1 MAISLPDARQL
12 SDEVLQSLR
21 LRALRGCE
29 LGYSE
34 IEVAELLGLS
44 RETVSRWWTAY
55 VDHGLEA
62 LPGDRTGRPV
72 GSGRTLN
79 DGQAAR
85 LRTILNEKSPEE
97 VGIASPLWTRRA
109 VAELI
114 RKEYGIDMPVR
125 TVGEYLERWGYTAK
139 VPRRHAKDQDPEEV
153 RHWLEVTYPA
163 IEARAAREDAEIHW
177 CDETGAAAHQQP
189 RRGYAREGRPA
200 RIEVPDP
207 HIRMNLIS
215 TISNEGSVHFM
226 TYKETM
232 TAALFI
238 TFLERMLSETTRK
251 IFLIV
256 DRLRAHE
263 AKKVEARA
271 AEHRD
276 RIELFFLPRYAPER
290 NADEYLNNDMK
301 GSINATGLPGSQGG
315 VAPEDPGVHDQ
326 VAAPAGA
333 CSSVLPTPL
342 RQVCCWYLRCDHL
355 TCQRN
360 KRTSF
365 RNRLAPPILL
375 QQLKGKPGQD
385 SPCVTKVSFYPAE
398 NGQLEVF
405 PKAVHVSKA
414 NLPEP
419 TALVFNEGKNVG
431 RTVWSFEKVLAYLL
445 KGHFFALLLPPLVEM
460 CCHGVI
466 KHLLAPWRATG
477 DVFGI
482 QENAACRQ

>member
-44 RETVSRWWTAY
+44 RRPSRGGGPPTLIMAW
-55 VDHGLEA
+55 EA

-97 VGIASPLWTRRA
+97 VGIASPLWTRKA

-177 CDETGAAAHQQP
+177 CDETGAAADQQP

-207 HIRMNLIS
+207 HIRMNL
-215 TISNEGSVHFM
+215 
-226 TYKETM
+226 
-232 TAALFI
+232 
-238 TFLERMLSETTRK
+238 
-251 IFLIV
+251 
-256 DRLRAHE
+256 
-263 AKKVEARA
+263 
-271 AEHRD
+271 
-276 RIELFFLPRYAPER
+276 
-290 NADEYLNNDMK
+290 
-301 GSINATGLPGSQGG
+301 
-315 VAPEDPGVHDQ
+315 
-326 VAAPAGA
+326 
-333 CSSVLPTPL
+333 
-342 RQVCCWYLRCDHL
+342 
-355 TCQRN
+355 
-360 KRTSF
+360 
-365 RNRLAPPILL
+365 
-375 QQLKGKPGQD
+375 
-385 SPCVTKVSFYPAE
+385 
-398 NGQLEVF
+398 
-405 PKAVHVSKA
+405 
-414 NLPEP
+414 
-419 TALVFNEGKNVG
+419 
-431 RTVWSFEKVLAYLL
+431 
-445 KGHFFALLLPPLVEM
+445 
-460 CCHGVI
+460 
-466 KHLLAPWRATG
+466 
-477 DVFGI
+477 
-482 QENAACRQ
+482 

>member
-79 DGQAAR
+79 DVQAAR

-114 RKEYGIDMPVR
+114 RKEYWIDMPVR

-163 IEARAAREDAEIHW
+163 MKARAAREDAEIHW
-177 CDETGAAAHQQP
+177 CDETGAAADQQP

-226 TYKETM
+226 T
-232 TAALFI
+232 LQ
-238 TFLERMLSETTRK
+238 
-251 IFLIV
+251 
-256 DRLRAHE
+256 
-263 AKKVEARA
+263 
-271 AEHRD
+271 RD
-276 RIELFFLPRYAPER
+276 
-290 NADEYLNNDMK
+290 DD
-301 GSINATGLPGSQGG
+301 
-315 VAPEDPGVHDQ
+315 
-326 VAAPAGA
+326 
-333 CSSVLPTPL
+333 
-342 RQVCCWYLRCDHL
+342 
-355 TCQRN
+355 
-360 KRTSF
+360 
-365 RNRLAPPILL
+365 
-375 QQLKGKPGQD
+375 
-385 SPCVTKVSFYPAE
+385 
-398 NGQLEVF
+398 
-405 PKAVHVSKA
+405 
-414 NLPEP
+414 
-419 TALVFNEGKNVG
+419 G
-431 RTVWSFEKVLAYLL
+431 RTVYYVPGANAERDDPKD
-445 KGHFFALLLPPLVEM
+445 LPDRGSAEGP
-460 CCHGVI
+460 
-466 KHLLAPWRATG
+466 
-477 DVFGI
+477 
-482 QENAACRQ
+482 

>member
-163 IEARAAREDAEIHW
+163 IERGPPVRMRRS
-177 CDETGAAAHQQP
+177 TGAT
-189 RRGYAREGRPA
+189 RPA
-200 RIEVPDP
+200 RRPTSNRDGVTPARGGRRDEVPDP

-232 TAALFI
+232 TVALFI

-263 AKKVEARA
+263 AKKVEAWA

-301 GSINATGLPGSQGG
+301 GSINATGLPGSQEG
-315 VAPEDPGVHDQ
+315 
-326 VAAPAGA
+326 
-333 CSSVLPTPL
+333 L
-342 RQVCCWYLRCDHL
+342 RPRIQGFMIKLRH
-355 TCQRN
+355 
-360 KRTSF
+360 
-365 RNRLAPPILL
+365 
-375 QQLKGKPGQD
+375 
-385 SPCVTKVSFYPAE
+385 
-398 NGQLEVF
+398 
-405 PKAVHVSKA
+405 
-414 NLPEP
+414 LPEHVRQYFQHP
-419 TALVFNEGKNVG
+419 ASSMLLVLN
-431 RTVWSFEKVLAYLL
+431 
-445 KGHFFALLLPPLVEM
+445 M
-460 CCHGVI
+460 
-466 KHLLAPWRATG
+466 
-477 DVFGI
+477 
-482 QENAACRQ
+482 

>member
-177 CDETGAAAHQQP
+177 CDETGAAADQQP

-263 AKKVEARA
+263 AKKVEAWA

-301 GSINATGLPGSQGG
+301 GSINATGLPRSQGG
-315 VAPEDPGVHDQ
+315 ARGSRVHDQ

-342 RQVCCWYLRCDHL
+342 RQVCCWYLICDHL
-355 TCQRN
+355 TCRRN
-360 KRTSF
+360 IHAIEVVLEDKGCRT
-365 RNRLAPPILL
+365 LDPVVAATGAVGIAGL
-375 QQLKGKPGQD
+375 D
-385 SPCVTKVSFYPAE
+385 V
-398 NGQLEVF
+398 
-405 PKAVHVSKA
+405 VHVVEQA
-414 NLPEP
+414 ETVIQEP
-419 TALVFNEGKNVG
+419 VIGRDQEGSRAAGRVEGSHRPARSALRSRSSLGGAV
-431 RTVWSFEKVLAYLL
+431 LL
-445 KGHFFALLLPPLVEM
+445 KSTP
-460 CCHGVI
+460 CS
-466 KHLLAPWRATG
+466 LAKSVRACSQSG
-477 DVFGI
+477 SSRPRPDS
-482 QENAACRQ
+482 